1 MSSPFR
7 HVFKPFLNH
16 FKPIVSAHEEAVA
29 PSRNGL
35 VQMQQALELEREA
48 SRWLGIPTKRE
59 KIRVKLWHY
68 LASALKQ
75 LQEAL
80 SAAKTGESKL

>member
-1 MSSPFR
+1 MTMSSPFR

-16 FKPIVSAHEEAVA
+16 FKPITTVSAHEEAVA

-48 SRWLGIPTKRE
+48 SRWLGIPTKLE
-59 KIRVKLWHY
+59 KIRVKLWHD

-75 LQEAL
+75 LQEAF
-80 SAAKTGESKL
+80 SAAKTV